1 MDFQDQIKTNLEQ
14 IRMLYLQTFEEL
26 TNNQS
31 NIETIIKDVL
41 EKKMEDRTALEKIT
55 SAVEYAEKLQK
66 GFSKKMR
73 ENLNNLLAVFPDANS
88 ADIANIKKE
97 LENIYSE
104 MEGGISRFVEKV
116 KELYKV

>member
-1 MDFQDQIKTNLEQ
+1 MDFHEQIKNNLEQ

-31 NIETIIKDVL
+31 NIEIIIRDVL
-41 EKKMEDRTALEKIT
+41 EKKMEERQALEKIT
-55 SAVEYAEKLQK
+55 ESVEYAEKLQK
-66 GFSKKMR
+66 GFSVKMK
-73 ENLNNLLAVFPDANS
+73 ENLNNLLAIFPDADSDEINK
-88 ADIANIKKE
+88 IKKE

-104 MEGGISRFVEKV
+104 MEDGITKFVEKV